1 VTRRPRV
8 AHLAT
13 VDLTHRFLLLGQ
25 LRRLR
30 DEGFDVTAISA
41 PGPWT
46 ADLEKEGIL
55 HIPWPHATRA
65 WSPGDDLRALGEL
78 VGILRRMR
86 FDVVHTHTPKPGLI
100 GRVAARMVGVPCVVN
115 TVHGF
120 FATPEDR
127 FPKRSAVLGLEWVAS
142 RFSDLELYQSEEDL
156 RWARRT
162 GVARRGRSVLLGNGT
177 DLSRF
182 DPDGLPAGDP
192 LSLRASLGIPPDAPV
207 VGTIGRLVE
216 EKGYRELFDAAREV
230 RARMPDAWFVALGDS
245 DTDKDGAIGAEEM
258 AAQGD
263 RFLFPGW
270 QEDVRPYLA
279 MMDLFVLPSWREGL
293 PRSAVEAA
301 AMGRPLVLTD
311 IRGCREVVSDGV
323 EGVLVPP
330 RNAASLTE
338 AIVRL
343 LEDPD
348 LREKMGAAARA
359 TALERFD
366 ERRVADTVVR
376 SYRELLGSRG
386 FLVERAGEVL
396 IRRAGPGDLSDLA
409 RLHREIPGS
418 FLPTLGDAFLRRLYR
433 GMLADPNAVVLVA
446 GVPGGKTVGFVSGVR
461 SVGPFYRRFFLRH
474 GIQAAVAAA
483 PRLVRRGVLRRARES
498 ASYPEGVTALPEA
511 ELLSIAVDPA
521 WRSKAVGAALVVRLL
536 DAMKDRGVPE
546 VKVVVAGAND
556 GANRFYERLGF
567 RRRATTA
574 VHRGE
579 QSNVLVIETNGRQP
593 VGTGTPAGRSPGRG

>member
-1 VTRRPRV
+1 MSRRPRV

-41 PGPWT
+41 PGPWV
-46 ADLEKEGIL
+46 ADLEAEGIL
-55 HIPWPHATRA
+55 HIAWPHATRS
-65 WSPGDDLRALGEL
+65 WSPGDDLRALSEL

-120 FATPEDR
+120 YATPEDR
-127 FPKRSAVLGLEWVAS
+127 LPKRSAVMGLEWVAS

-162 GVARRGRSVLLGNGT
+162 GVARPGRSVLLGNGT

-182 DPDGLPAGDP
+182 DPGEIPATEAGA
-192 LSLRASLGIPPDAPV
+192 LRKSLGIPADAPV

-216 EKGYRELFDAAREV
+216 EKGYRELFAAAREV
-230 RARMPDAWFVALGDS
+230 RAQVPEAWFVALGDR
-245 DTDKDGAIGAEEM
+245 DTDKEGAIAAEEM
-258 AAQGD
+258 ASQGD

-279 MMDLFVLPSWREGL
+279 MMDVFVLPSWREGL

-311 IRGCREVVSDGV
+311 IRGCREVATEGV
-323 EGVLVPP
+323 EGLLVPP
-330 RNAASLTE
+330 RNPAALAE
-338 AIVRL
+338 AIGRL
-343 LEDPD
+343 VGDPE
-348 LREKMGAAARA
+348 LREKMGEAARA

-376 SYRELLGSRG
+376 SYRELLQRRG
-386 FLVERAGEVL
+386 LLVERDEDVVF
-396 IRRAGPGDLSDLA
+396 RRAGTRDLTDLA

-433 GMLADPNAVVLVA
+433 GMLSDPDAVVLVA
-446 GVPGGKTVGFVSGVR
+446 QVPGGRVVGFVAGVR
-461 SVGPFYRRFFLRH
+461 SVGRFYRRFFRRH

-483 PRLVRRGVLRRARES
+483 PRLVRKGVLRRARES
-498 ASYPEGVTALPEA
+498 ASYPDGVTALPDA
-511 ELLSIAVDPA
+511 ELLSIAVEPA
-521 WRSKAVGAALVVRLL
+521 WRSKAVGAALATRFL
-536 DAMKDRGVPE
+536 DTMGSRGIPE
-546 VKVVVAGAND
+546 VKVVVAGANS

-567 RRRATTA
+567 ERRATTA

-579 QSNVLVIETNGRQP
+579 QSNVLVIGLQP
-593 VGTGTPAGRSPGRG
+593 PGDTGTPADRSPGRG